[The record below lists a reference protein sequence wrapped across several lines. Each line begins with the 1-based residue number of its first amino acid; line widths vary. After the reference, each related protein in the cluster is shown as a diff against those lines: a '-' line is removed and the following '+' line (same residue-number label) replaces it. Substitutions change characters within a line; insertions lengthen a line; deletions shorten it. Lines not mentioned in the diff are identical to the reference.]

1 MSEYR
6 LPDVGEGLT
15 EADILTWRVA
25 VGDVVAVNDIVVE
38 IETAKSVVE
47 LPSPFAGEVTAL
59 LVKEGDTVAVG
70 TPIIRIGSAAAE
82 DDEAPPRAPGHADI
96 DLSNPAA
103 SGGGEGELL
112 VGRVKEMVSRRR
124 RRPGTADV
132 AMSDGDRPL
141 ASPAVRKHARD
152 IDLDLAEIQGT
163 GAGGIVTHADLDGS
177 RSKHAH
183 PEFEGG
189 RREPV
194 RGVRRAMAQA
204 MVSSAFTAPHVT
216 EWLTVDVS
224 ETLAAVRVLKA
235 RPDFIGARVSPLLI
249 VAKAC
254 LEAIGRTPI
263 INSTW
268 DHDEVV
274 FKDAVNLGIAAAT
287 PRGLMVP
294 NIKHAQSLSLRQ
306 LTAAL
311 ADLIETAR
319 EGKTPPADNAGGS
332 FTITNVG
339 PFGVDG
345 GTPII
350 NPGESAILCF
360 GAITRKPWVVE
371 VEGEERLAIR
381 DVCTLALSFDH
392 RHIDGESGSRFLADV
407 AASMRDPSRLDLS

>member
-1 MSEYR
+1 MSDYL

-25 VGDVVAVNDIVVE
+25 VGDTVAVNDIVVE

-47 LPSPFAGEVTAL
+47 LPSPYAGEVVAL
-59 LVKEGDTVAVG
+59 LVKEGDTVTVG
-70 TPIIRIGSAAAE
+70 TPIIRIGGG
-82 DDEAPPRAPGHADI
+82 DEAPPPAI
-96 DLSNPAA
+96 DLSNPVA
-103 SGGGEGELL
+103 SGGGEGEIL

-124 RRPGTADV
+124 RRPGPAV
-132 AMSDGDRPL
+132 EGGAEASERPL

-152 IDLDLAEIQGT
+152 LDVDLAEVGAT
-163 GAGGIVTHADLDGS
+163 GAGGTVTHADVEAYT
-177 RSKHAH
+177 SKHAE
-183 PEFEGG
+183 PAFEGG

-194 RGVRRAMAQA
+194 KGVRKFMSQA
-204 MVSSAFTAPHVT
+204 MVASAFTAPHVT
-216 EWLTVDVS
+216 EWLTVDVT
-224 ETLAAVRVLKA
+224 ETVALVSRL
-235 RPDFIGARVSPLLI
+235 RERHDFIGACVSPLL
-249 VAKAC
+249 VLARAC
-254 LEAIGRTPI
+254 IEAIGRTPI

-268 DHDEVV
+268 DQGDVV
-274 FKDAVNLGIAAAT
+274 FKDAVNLGIATAT
-287 PRGLMVP
+287 PRGLTVP

-319 EGKTPPADNAGGS
+319 EGKTPPADNLGGS

-339 PFGVDG
+339 PFGIDG

-360 GAITRKPWVVE
+360 GTISRQPWVVN
-371 VEGEERLAIR
+371 VDGEERLAIR
-381 DVCTLALSFDH
+381 DVCTLSLSFDH

-407 AASMRDPSRLDLS
+407 AASMRDPGRLDLT